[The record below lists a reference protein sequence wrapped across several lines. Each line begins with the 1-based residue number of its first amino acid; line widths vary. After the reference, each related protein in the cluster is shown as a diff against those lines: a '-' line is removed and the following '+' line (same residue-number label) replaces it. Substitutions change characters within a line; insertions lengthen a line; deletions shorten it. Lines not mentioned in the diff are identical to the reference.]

1 MAQQSQNMGSKNMSQ
16 QKTSKAKSYA
26 IEAIIFLSYMFFSIS
41 WLAGSKV
48 TPQIMEQF
56 NLDSLPAAVTN
67 AITISKIIGNLAAAW
82 FLMKLGPKKAVALS
96 GILISAVGLGA
107 FATSF
112 PMFIVTRFIMG
123 FGGALMVVYFGPIV
137 MHYFEPE
144 KRPLLNGINS
154 VANNIGNIVAL
165 VMVDP
170 IINTLGSWKSVVLVF
185 AGISFLIFIAWMIIG
200 EDFEVA
206 ARASAGESDYGYKEG
221 LKDKFNYIFGLA
233 YSGWLTLYIV
243 MLNLFPLNDS
253 IAVNPSLLSTILAV
267 AGVVATPFGIMIAK
281 KTKKKLPVIRI
292 SGVLVPLIGL
302 LMVMTKSSTV
312 AMISSFALGF
322 FIFLPM
328 TTFIGIPQQLKGTTA
343 SRITV
348 TMAMFWSISYIV
360 ETVLYTWITNVVNT
374 AGFQS
379 AMFVA
384 IGCSLTFLVC
394 GFLLPE
400 TGEK

>member
-1 MAQQSQNMGSKNMSQ
+1 MTQHAQKIGAENVSAKN
-16 QKTSKAKSYA
+16 SKARSYA

-48 TPQIMEQF
+48 TPQIMEHF
-56 NLDSLPAAVTN
+56 NLESLPAAVTN
-67 AITISKIIGNLAAAW
+67 AITISKIIGNLTAAW
-82 FLMKLGPKKAVALS
+82 FLMKLGPKMAVTLS
-96 GILISAVGLGA
+96 GLLISVVGLGA
-107 FATSF
+107 FATNFS
-112 PMFIVTRFIMG
+112 MFIVTRFIMG

-170 IINTLGSWKSVVLVF
+170 IINALGSWKSVVLVF
-185 AGISFLIFIAWMIIG
+185 AGMSFILVIAWLLIG
-200 EDFEVA
+200 ENFEISKK
-206 ARASAGESDYGYKEG
+206 SATNQEEYGYKEG
-221 LKDKFNYIFGLA
+221 LKDKFNYIFGIA

-253 IAVNPSLLSTILAV
+253 IAVNPGLLSTMLAV
-267 AGVVATPFGIMIAK
+267 AGVVATPFGIMLAK
-281 KTKKKLPVIRI
+281 KTKKKLPVIKI
-292 SGVLVPLIGL
+292 SGVIVPVVGI
-302 LMVMTKSSTV
+302 LMVMTKSSAV
-312 AMISSFALGF
+312 AMVSAFILGF

-328 TTFIGIPQQLKGTTA
+328 TTFVGIPQQLKGATA
-343 SRITV
+343 KRVTV
-348 TMAMFWSISYIV
+348 TMAMFWSISYII
-360 ETVLYTWITNVVNT
+360 ETVLYTYITKIVNT
-374 AGFQS
+374 SGFQT

-400 TGEK
+400 TGEQ